1 LSALP
6 AHDAVLAG
14 DSLTTV
20 SLNFEWR
27 KIISSAIE
35 GYLATSAKDE
45 TTLDN
50 QDLLSQF
57 LIDLYN

>member
-6 AHDAVLAG
+6 AHDAALTG
-14 DSLTTV
+14 DTLTSLT
-20 SLNFEWR
+20 LNFEWR

-35 GYLATSAKDE
+35 GYLANRGEDE

-50 QDLLSQF
+50 QDFLSAL
-57 LIDLYN
+57 LIDLYD